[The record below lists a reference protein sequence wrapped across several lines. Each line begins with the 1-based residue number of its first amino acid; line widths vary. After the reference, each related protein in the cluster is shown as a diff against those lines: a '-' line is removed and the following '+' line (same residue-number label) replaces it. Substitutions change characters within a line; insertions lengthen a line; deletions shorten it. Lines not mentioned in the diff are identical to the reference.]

1 MKQEI
6 INFYKDK
13 DIPIS
18 LMIDKRRHNTTPEQ
32 VEEAAVQ
39 AYKEIQDGFKIKDRE
54 IPRYIFRKAVGL
66 KGDQY
71 KKERLLIQNYDQKVR
86 VLAKAYKKNKHE
98 LDKIKSTIEIQELK
112 KTKIFLYSLWGVLMG
127 YSILQII
134 GSLL

>member
-18 LMIDKRRHNTTPEQ
+18 LMIDKRRHNTKPEQ
-32 VEEAAVQ
+32 VEEAAVKT
-39 AYKEIQDGFKIKDRE
+39 YEEIQDGFKIKDRE